1 MLMQLHFIR
10 RFFLGVRQY
19 SDINQ
24 ELKMCKDCNVAA
36 PNLPAI
42 CDYSH
47 QHFAR
52 AETLCQIAEHEVERE
67 RESRGRSN
75 NSSSNLATRNMHT
88 TALVTRLS
96 CTRISNGEYCILL
109 RTCTCTR
116 LNVLVLVLY
125 AACDYGTWINR
136 KCQRLKT
143 IVLMYPLWFDG
154 ETTCF
159 RLSSHCCWELAKW
172 RIHQQ

>member
-1 MLMQLHFIR
+1 M
-10 RFFLGVRQY
+10 
-19 SDINQ
+19 
-24 ELKMCKDCNVAA
+24 
-36 PNLPAI
+36 
-42 CDYSH
+42 
-47 QHFAR
+47 
-52 AETLCQIAEHEVERE
+52 ERG
-67 RESRGRSN
+67 GRSN

-88 TALVTRLS
+88 AALVTRLS

-159 RLSSHCCWELAKW
+159 RLSSHCCWELAKYRENTLAIIFDGLNCSIPPIGRGSVLSIGW
-172 RIHQQ
+172 FDKYKIRFEIVIPLKRKGNKK